1 MKNLV
6 IETYLYIPFIRFFS
20 FHFHLNFKILKR
32 KSNAQLGAQ
41 WSQESLIEACRIKD
55 DESGKLKLKQSDI
68 GIPILDIRIL
78 EMRLRTNNNM
88 KSRLKPDNKHPLSFS
103 FSITT
108 LLIILYNFL
117 FFSLSL
123 QVSWQKRMKIINRV
137 DSE

>member
-20 FHFHLNFKILKR
+20 LHFHINFKISKR
-32 KSNAQLGAQ
+32 KRNAYLGSQ
-41 WSQESLIEACRIKD
+41 WSQESLIEALRRIKD
-55 DESGKLKLKQSDI
+55 DERGKLKLKQNDI

-78 EMRLRTNNNM
+78 EMRLRTNNNT
-88 KSRLKPDNKHPLSFS
+88 KSRLKPDNKHPISFS

-108 LLIILYNFL
+108 LLIIIYNFL

-123 QVSWQKRMKIINRV
+123 
-137 DSE
+137 

>member
-32 KSNAQLGAQ
+32 KSNAQLGA
-41 WSQESLIEACRIKD
+41 QESLIEACRIKD

-78 EMRLRTNNNM
+78 EMRLRTNNNT
-88 KSRLKPDNKHPLSFS
+88 KSRLKPDSKHPLSFS

-117 FFSLSL
+117 FFSLYL
-123 QVSWQKRMKIINRV
+123 QVSQEKRMKIINRV